1 MKWNWKAPARPVKK
15 GGVAT
20 QRPSDSIRFDWSN
33 CVTPWLS
40 AAGALPVN
48 HLPSGVA
55 GRWPAGRAGEER
67 EIIEGV
73 LPVIVQHA
81 PGIGARLTW
90 R

>member
-1 MKWNWKAPARPVKK
+1 
-15 GGVAT
+15 VAT
-20 QRPSDSIRFDWSN
+20 RRLSESRRLHWSGG
-33 CVTPWLS
+33 VTPWLS